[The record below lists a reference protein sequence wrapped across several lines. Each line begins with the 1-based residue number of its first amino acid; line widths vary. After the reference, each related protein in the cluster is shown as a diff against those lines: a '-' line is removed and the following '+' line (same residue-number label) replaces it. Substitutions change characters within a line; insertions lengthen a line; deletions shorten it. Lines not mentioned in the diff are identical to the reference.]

1 MGGVAVVP
9 DGVDPADHGVY
20 DILETVPGTHKQYPV
35 TYRSIK
41 ERTFVED
48 LSAAGKVGV
57 YADVPLLFPPP
68 EINGKIAAGGV
79 LPKGRTYT
87 QPADLAEQ
95 LEKAGVPW
103 VINGMSWTTYRNR
116 PEQYLDEALEITGKR
131 IRATE
136 WLMDNSD
143 WDLMAS
149 VWVSVDRTQHAL
161 SNYVAPDHPDTEANR
176 ETPIGW
182 KVRDVYAQLDDAI
195 GSFVSRTRPDDLV
208 LFISDHGFQSV
219 TRTIHMDHLLKK
231 FGFLEFSASNVVFGP
246 MQWGPVRKF
255 ARKAY
260 DKLGLHGKVSLPQ
273 SVNWS
278 KTKAFTT
285 IRSTGEGVSI
295 NLAGREPDGI
305 VDPADFEKVRDQ
317 VMDALS
323 SFVDPKTGRKPVKAI
338 YRREEIFKGK
348 HADTAPDILMEPAE
362 QYSLT
367 HAKSALEDA
376 DWISG
381 DHRLEGVIVAAG
393 PNVKPFEQPPLL
405 VDMAPTILAAL
416 DAPASIEHTGR
427 VLHEVVGSDAKVSQ
441 AEPSS
446 PPCRSP
452 ACRRARRAPPSATP
466 RPTRWRST
474 SAVSATS
481 SRGYRRAGGSHL
493 PELSRS
499 EGNSPSR
506 AGARSCHGTHMAGHR
521 LSARHHAGMPFI
533 IGARIDAK
541 LARLE
546 GRIQADLIKA
556 MQQTRPS

>member
-1 MGGVAVVP
+1 
-9 DGVDPADHGVY
+9 
-20 DILETVPGTHKQYPV
+20 
-35 TYRSIK
+35 
-41 ERTFVED
+41 
-48 LSAAGKVGV
+48 
-57 YADVPLLFPPP
+57 
-68 EINGKIAAGGV
+68 
-79 LPKGRTYT
+79 
-87 QPADLAEQ
+87 
-95 LEKAGVPW
+95 
-103 VINGMSWTTYRNR
+103 
-116 PEQYLDEALEITGKR
+116 
-131 IRATE
+131 
-136 WLMDNSD
+136 
-143 WDLMAS
+143 
-149 VWVSVDRTQHAL
+149 
-161 SNYVAPDHPDTEANR
+161 
-176 ETPIGW
+176 
-182 KVRDVYAQLDDAI
+182 
-195 GSFVSRTRPDDLV
+195 
-208 LFISDHGFQSV
+208 
-219 TRTIHMDHLLKK
+219 MDHLLKK

-367 HAKSALEDA
+367 HAKTALEDA

-393 PNVKPFEQPPLL
+393 PNVKAFEQPPML

-416 DAPASIEHTGR
+416 DAPATIEHTGR

-441 AEPSS
+441 AEAKPAVQIPGMPSGDE
-446 PPCRSP
+446 P
-452 ACRRARRAPPSATP
+452 PPSPTP

-474 SAVSATS
+474 SAASATS
-481 SRGYRRAGGSHL
+481 SSSAPGN
-493 PELSRS
+493 LSRRLDIDFRYRGRRRDPPTCRHGPMWTFS
-499 EGNSPSR
+499 VRGSPGCSCPAAGQPAAPIGASALAITGCADRLNASR
-506 AGARSCHGTHMAGHR
+506 SARSCPSIAI
-521 LSARHHAGMPFI
+521 AR
-533 IGARIDAK
+533 R
-541 LARLE
+541 
-546 GRIQADLIKA
+546 
-556 MQQTRPS
+556 

>member
-1 MGGVAVVP
+1 
-9 DGVDPADHGVY
+9 
-20 DILETVPGTHKQYPV
+20 
-35 TYRSIK
+35 
-41 ERTFVED
+41 
-48 LSAAGKVGV
+48 
-57 YADVPLLFPPP
+57 
-68 EINGKIAAGGV
+68 
-79 LPKGRTYT
+79 
-87 QPADLAEQ
+87 
-95 LEKAGVPW
+95 
-103 VINGMSWTTYRNR
+103 
-116 PEQYLDEALEITGKR
+116 
-131 IRATE
+131 
-136 WLMDNSD
+136 
-143 WDLMAS
+143 
-149 VWVSVDRTQHAL
+149 
-161 SNYVAPDHPDTEANR
+161 
-176 ETPIGW
+176 
-182 KVRDVYAQLDDAI
+182 
-195 GSFVSRTRPDDLV
+195 
-208 LFISDHGFQSV
+208 
-219 TRTIHMDHLLKK
+219 MDHLLKK

-246 MQWGPVRKF
+246 MQWGPVRKV

-260 DKLGLHGKVSLPQ
+260 DFLGLHGKVSLPQ

-393 PNVKPFEQPPLL
+393 PNVKPFEQPPML

-441 AEPSS
+441 AEAKPAVQIPGMPTGAEELDRQRHRGRRDGGAPPRSRLPRVAGGHDLSEAARSRFRYRRLSGVLGLSYSVLRSRTRWTPPSGPRSGSS
-446 PPCRSP
+446 PRRHSGRSSTWVRGSMRLHP
-452 ACRRARRAPPSATP
+452 GWTPGSTGWTRGSITSRTLRRARVAPRRSPGSPTTP
-466 RPTRWRST
+466 CGLRSVT
-474 SAVSATS
+474 GP
-481 SRGYRRAGGSHL
+481 R
-493 PELSRS
+493 
-499 EGNSPSR
+499 
-506 AGARSCHGTHMAGHR
+506 
-521 LSARHHAGMPFI
+521 
-533 IGARIDAK
+533 
-541 LARLE
+541 
-546 GRIQADLIKA
+546 
-556 MQQTRPS
+556 

>member
-1 MGGVAVVP
+1 MPRVLLIGWDGADWRILEPLLERGALPNLQALIDRGQKDVLRSTVP
-9 DGVDPADHGVY
+9 THSWAAWPSFLTGVDPADHGVY

-35 TYRSIK
+35 TYKSIK

-68 EINGKIAAGGV
+68 DINGKIASGGV

-116 PEQYLDEALEITGKR
+116 AEPYLDEALEITGKR

-136 WLMDNSD
+136 WLMDNTD

-161 SNYVAPDHPDTEANR
+161 SNYVAPDHPDYEANVK
-176 ETPIGW
+176 TPIGW
-182 KVRDVYAQLDDAI
+182 KVRDVFAQLDDAI
-195 GSFVSRTRPDDLV
+195 GSFVSRTREDDLV

-246 MQWGPVRKF
+246 MQWGPVRKV

-260 DKLGLHGKVSLPQ
+260 DFLGLHGKVSLPQ

-305 VDPADFEKVRDQ
+305 VDPADFEKVRDR

-323 SFVDPKTGRKPVKAI
+323 SFVDPETGRNPVKAI
-338 YRREEIFKGK
+338 YRREEIFKGR

-367 HAKSALEDA
+367 HAKSAIEDA
-376 DWISG
+376 DWVSG
-381 DHRLEGVIVAAG
+381 DHRPEGVIVAAG
-393 PNVKPFEQPPLL
+393 PSVKPFEQPPMLI
-405 VDMAPTILAAL
+405 DMAPTILAAL
-416 DAPASIEHTGR
+416 QAPASIEHTGR
-427 VLHEVVGSDAKVSQ
+427 VLREVVGSEARVSRT
-441 AEPSS
+441 ESKPGVKI
-446 PPCRSP
+446 P
-452 ACRRARRAPPSATP
+452 
-466 RPTRWRST
+466 
-474 SAVSATS
+474 
-481 SRGYRRAGGSHL
+481 
-493 PELSRS
+493 
-499 EGNSPSR
+499 
-506 AGARSCHGTHMAGHR
+506 
-521 LSARHHAGMPFI
+521 GMPT
-533 IGARIDAK
+533 GDESSNVSDTEADEMEEHLRG
-541 LARLE
+541 LGYLE
-546 GRIQADLIKA
+546 
-556 MQQTRPS
+556 